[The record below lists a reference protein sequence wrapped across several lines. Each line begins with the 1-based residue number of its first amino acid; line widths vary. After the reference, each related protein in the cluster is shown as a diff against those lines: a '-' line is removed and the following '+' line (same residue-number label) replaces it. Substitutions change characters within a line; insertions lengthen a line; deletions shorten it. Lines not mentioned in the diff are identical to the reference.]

1 MFSECL
7 KSIKQNNK
15 KTINLSCNTL
25 NEENKIRLEIKTVNK
40 LAMAEILE
48 ILKTTK

>member
-7 KSIKQNNK
+7 KTINQNNK
-15 KTINLSCNTL
+15 KTTNRSWKTL
-25 NEENKIRLEIKTVNK
+25 KDVNNIRLDINTVNK
-40 LAMAEILE
+40 LAIAEILE